1 MGFSLPPN
9 WLADCVLLLTISN
22 LLLRRENVL
31 ATLHF
36 AIQFKVFLSF
46 TCNCVLI
53 EISEIFWSTSK
64 VSNVEFK
71 RVVRMKFWFSL
82 LISFKLLN
90 GLKII
95 IMKRVFFF

>member
-1 MGFSLPPN
+1 M
-9 WLADCVLLLTISN
+9 
-22 LLLRRENVL
+22 
-31 ATLHF
+31 
-36 AIQFKVFLSF
+36 
-46 TCNCVLI
+46 LI

-64 VSNVEFK
+64 LSNVEFK

-95 IMKRVFFF
+95 IMKRVFFITHSSYVFSFHSMIMVPNVQGTTGNRYKRNVLTVLL

>member
-1 MGFSLPPN
+1 M
-9 WLADCVLLLTISN
+9 
-22 LLLRRENVL
+22 
-31 ATLHF
+31 
-36 AIQFKVFLSF
+36 
-46 TCNCVLI
+46 LI

-64 VSNVEFK
+64 LSNVEFK

-95 IMKRVFFF
+95 IMKRVFLITHSSYVFSFHSMIMVPNVQGTTGNRYKRNVLTVLL